1 VSGYLLDVN
10 VVIALVD
17 PSHLHH
23 DRAHRWFSGVGRHD
37 WMTCPIVENAVVR
50 IVCNPSYSNSQA
62 SPAVVVDSLASLTGV
77 GQHRFVAD
85 RVSLLDDQVVDA
97 RSLLSGGQVTDT
109 YLAAL
114 AAAERAGLATFDTHI
129 SSRAVRLP
137 GHHVVQ
143 IP

>member
-1 VSGYLLDVN
+1 
-10 VVIALVD
+10 
-17 PSHLHH
+17 
-23 DRAHRWFSGVGRHD
+23 
-37 WMTCPIVENAVVR
+37 MQ
-50 IVCNPSYSNSQA
+50 PSYSNSQA
-62 SPAVVVDSLASLTGV
+62 SPAVVIDSLASLTGV

-85 RVSLLDDQVVDA
+85 QVSLLDDQVVDA

-129 SSRAVRLP
+129 SGSAVRLP
-137 GHHVVQ
+137 GLHVVQ